1 MEDQSKGPTIEQV
14 RALLSEALQVPEDQI
29 SPDLTFGDI
38 PPWDSMGHME
48 VLMSLENHYG
58 IKINPDTITD
68 LVSLP
73 IIFNYLRVNGNV

>member
-38 PPWDSMGHME
+38 PQWDSMGHME
-48 VLMSLENHYG
+48 VLMSLENDYG
-58 IKINPDTITD
+58 IEINPDTITD